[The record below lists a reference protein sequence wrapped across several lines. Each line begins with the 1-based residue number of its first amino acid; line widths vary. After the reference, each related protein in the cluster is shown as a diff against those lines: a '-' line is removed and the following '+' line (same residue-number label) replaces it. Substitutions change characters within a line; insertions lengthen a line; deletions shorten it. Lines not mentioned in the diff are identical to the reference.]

1 MKKKYDIC
9 IVGGLGHVG
18 LPLGVVFASKGLSVC
33 LHDINDKTA
42 KIVFS
47 DRKMPFVEHKSE
59 KLLKSVVNNG
69 KFSQKYERSLS
80 WLCRKRVIR

>member
-42 KIVFS
+42 KIKSSKGRSYNIPIHSFS
-47 DRKMPFVEHKSE
+47 SSDVAYMKTWWTNKN
-59 KLLKSVVNNG
+59 K
-69 KFSQKYERSLS
+69 
-80 WLCRKRVIR
+80 